1 MPQHRERSGT
11 GADAETIHIV
21 DAFNQLLSR
30 MKVLD
35 DSRQEF
41 VSNVSHELKTP
52 LTSMKVLAD
61 SLLAQPDAPAEMYR
75 EFLQDIT
82 AEIDRENQIITDL
95 LSLVKMDKKAVDL
108 NVSAVNINEL
118 TELICKRLR
127 PIARKKDVEVEL
139 TSLRPVVAEVDEV
152 KMTLIISNLVE
163 NAIKYNKEHGSVKI
177 TLDAD
182 HQVFTLEVKDTG
194 IGIPQDS
201 LDKIYERFYRVDKSH
216 SREIGGTGLGLA
228 ITKNAVLMHRG
239 SITVSYLEGGAAYFV
254 ADHVKA
260 AKKAA
265 FIHVDYEKAGY
276 TRALDKDCYLA
287 FDKIFTVSDEVR
299 EAFLKAYPEL
309 PDKTE
314 VFHNILNKE
323 EIVRRAEE
331 GEGFTDGFTG
341 MRLLSVGRLTAQ
353 KAFEVSVDA
362 MKRLKDAGKNV
373 RWYVLGEGD
382 QRKKL
387 QEQIDALGLTE
398 DFILYGTVNNPYPF
412 MKQADIYVHASR
424 FEGKSIAIQEA
435 QILGKPMV
443 VSDFSRG
450 VNI

>member
-1 MPQHRERSGT
+1 MIITVYRILFVINTLGQAG
-11 GADAETIHIV
+11 AET
-21 DAFNQLLSR
+21 A
-30 MKVLD
+30 
-35 DSRQEF
+35 
-41 VSNVSHELKTP
+41 
-52 LTSMKVLAD
+52 
-61 SLLAQPDAPAEMYR
+61 
-75 EFLQDIT
+75 
-82 AEIDRENQIITDL
+82 L
-95 LSLVKMDKKAVDL
+95 LSLLQTLAREKGEARYEISLYVLTGQGEMASRLPADVRLLNKKYREESVLTAKGRKYLKKTVLKAMFTRGTVVKLFPYLVKNTCAMLGK
-108 NVSAVNINEL
+108 
-118 TELICKRLR
+118 KRLL
-127 PIARKKDVEVEL
+127 P
-139 TSLRPVVAEVDEV
+139 
-152 KMTLIISNLVE
+152 
-163 NAIKYNKEHGSVKI
+163 
-177 TLDAD
+177 
-182 HQVFTLEVKDTG
+182 
-194 IGIPQDS
+194 
-201 LDKIYERFYRVDKSH
+201 DKLLWRVLSD
-216 SREIGGTGLGLA
+216 GGMVLPEEYDLA
-228 ITKNAVLMHRG
+228 
-239 SITVSYLEGGAAYFV
+239 VSYLEGGAAYFV

-398 DFILYGTVNNPYPF
+398 DFILYGAVNNPYPF

-443 VSDFSRG
+443 VSDCSGNREQVCHG
-450 VNI
+450 KDGLMCGLTPDSLAENIMLLLEDEALRRKLGAAAAKKNADAAEEIQKLLSMLKG

>member
-1 MPQHRERSGT
+1 MIITVYRILFVINTLGQAG
-11 GADAETIHIV
+11 AET
-21 DAFNQLLSR
+21 A
-30 MKVLD
+30 
-35 DSRQEF
+35 
-41 VSNVSHELKTP
+41 
-52 LTSMKVLAD
+52 
-61 SLLAQPDAPAEMYR
+61 
-75 EFLQDIT
+75 
-82 AEIDRENQIITDL
+82 L
-95 LSLVKMDKKAVDL
+95 LSLLQTLAREKGEARYEISLYVLTGQGEMASRLPADVRLLNKKYREESVLTAKGRKYLKKTVLKAMFTRGTVVKLFPYLVKNTCAMLGK
-108 NVSAVNINEL
+108 
-118 TELICKRLR
+118 KRLL
-127 PIARKKDVEVEL
+127 P
-139 TSLRPVVAEVDEV
+139 
-152 KMTLIISNLVE
+152 
-163 NAIKYNKEHGSVKI
+163 
-177 TLDAD
+177 
-182 HQVFTLEVKDTG
+182 
-194 IGIPQDS
+194 
-201 LDKIYERFYRVDKSH
+201 DKLLWRVLSD
-216 SREIGGTGLGLA
+216 GGMVLPEEYDLA
-228 ITKNAVLMHRG
+228 
-239 SITVSYLEGGAAYFV
+239 VSYLEGGAAYFV

-276 TRALDKDCYLA
+276 TRALDKDCYLK

-309 PDKTE
+309 PEKTE

-341 MRLLSVGRLTAQ
+341 IRLLSVGRLTAQ

-398 DFILYGTVNNPYPF
+398 DFILYGAVNNPYPF

-443 VSDFSRG
+443 VSDCSGNREQVRHGKDGLMCGLTPDSLAENITLLLEDEALRG
-450 VNI
+450 KLGAAAAKKNTDAAEEMQKLLSMLKG

>member
-1 MPQHRERSGT
+1 MIITVYRILFVINTLGQAG
-11 GADAETIHIV
+11 AET
-21 DAFNQLLSR
+21 A
-30 MKVLD
+30 
-35 DSRQEF
+35 
-41 VSNVSHELKTP
+41 
-52 LTSMKVLAD
+52 
-61 SLLAQPDAPAEMYR
+61 
-75 EFLQDIT
+75 
-82 AEIDRENQIITDL
+82 L
-95 LSLVKMDKKAVDL
+95 LSLLQTLAREKGEARYEISLYVLTGQGEMASRLPADVRLLNKKYREESVLTAKGRKYLKKTVLKAMFTRGTVVKLFPYLVKNTCAMLGK
-108 NVSAVNINEL
+108 
-118 TELICKRLR
+118 KRLL
-127 PIARKKDVEVEL
+127 P
-139 TSLRPVVAEVDEV
+139 
-152 KMTLIISNLVE
+152 
-163 NAIKYNKEHGSVKI
+163 
-177 TLDAD
+177 
-182 HQVFTLEVKDTG
+182 
-194 IGIPQDS
+194 
-201 LDKIYERFYRVDKSH
+201 DKLLWRVLSD
-216 SREIGGTGLGLA
+216 GGMVLPEEYDLA
-228 ITKNAVLMHRG
+228 
-239 SITVSYLEGGAAYFV
+239 VSYLEGGAAYFV

-382 QRKKL
+382 QRKRL

-398 DFILYGTVNNPYPF
+398 DFILHGAVNNPYPF

-443 VSDFSRG
+443 VSDCSGNREQVCHGRDGLMCGLTPESLAENIMLLLEDEALRG
-450 VNI
+450 KLGAAAAKKNADAAEEIQKLLSMLKG

>member
-1 MPQHRERSGT
+1 MIITVYRILFVINTLGQAG
-11 GADAETIHIV
+11 AET
-21 DAFNQLLSR
+21 A
-30 MKVLD
+30 
-35 DSRQEF
+35 
-41 VSNVSHELKTP
+41 
-52 LTSMKVLAD
+52 
-61 SLLAQPDAPAEMYR
+61 
-75 EFLQDIT
+75 
-82 AEIDRENQIITDL
+82 L
-95 LSLVKMDKKAVDL
+95 LSLLQTLAREKGEARYEISLYVLTGQGEMASRLPADVRLLNKKYREESVLTAKGRKYLKKTVLKAMFTRATVVKLFPYLVKNTCAMLGK
-108 NVSAVNINEL
+108 
-118 TELICKRLR
+118 KRLL
-127 PIARKKDVEVEL
+127 P
-139 TSLRPVVAEVDEV
+139 
-152 KMTLIISNLVE
+152 
-163 NAIKYNKEHGSVKI
+163 
-177 TLDAD
+177 
-182 HQVFTLEVKDTG
+182 
-194 IGIPQDS
+194 
-201 LDKIYERFYRVDKSH
+201 DKLLWCVLSD
-216 SREIGGTGLGLA
+216 GGMVLPEEYDLA
-228 ITKNAVLMHRG
+228 
-239 SITVSYLEGGAAYFV
+239 VSYLEGGAAYFV

-309 PDKTE
+309 PDKAE

-353 KAFEVSVDA
+353 KAFEVSVDS

-398 DFILYGTVNNPYPF
+398 DFILYGAVNNPYPF

-443 VSDFSRG
+443 VSDCSGNREQVCHG
-450 VNI
+450 KDGLMCGLTPDSLAENIMLLLEDEALRRKLGAAAAKKNADAAEEIQKLLSMLKG

>member
-1 MPQHRERSGT
+1 MIITVYRILFVINTLGQAG
-11 GADAETIHIV
+11 AET
-21 DAFNQLLSR
+21 A
-30 MKVLD
+30 
-35 DSRQEF
+35 
-41 VSNVSHELKTP
+41 
-52 LTSMKVLAD
+52 
-61 SLLAQPDAPAEMYR
+61 
-75 EFLQDIT
+75 
-82 AEIDRENQIITDL
+82 L
-95 LSLVKMDKKAVDL
+95 LSLLQTLAREKGEARYEISLYVLTGQGEMVSRLPADVRLLNKKYREESVLTAKGRKYLKKTVLKAMFTRATVVKLFPYLVKNTCAMLGK
-108 NVSAVNINEL
+108 
-118 TELICKRLR
+118 KRLL
-127 PIARKKDVEVEL
+127 P
-139 TSLRPVVAEVDEV
+139 
-152 KMTLIISNLVE
+152 
-163 NAIKYNKEHGSVKI
+163 
-177 TLDAD
+177 
-182 HQVFTLEVKDTG
+182 
-194 IGIPQDS
+194 
-201 LDKIYERFYRVDKSH
+201 DKLLWRVLSD
-216 SREIGGTGLGLA
+216 GGMVLPEEYDLA
-228 ITKNAVLMHRG
+228 
-239 SITVSYLEGGAAYFV
+239 VSYLEGGAAYFV

-299 EAFLKAYPEL
+299 ETFLKAYPEL

-387 QEQIDALGLTE
+387 QEQIDVLGLTE
-398 DFILYGTVNNPYPF
+398 DFILYGAVNNPYPF

-443 VSDFSRG
+443 VSDCSGNREQVCHGRDGLMCGLTPESLAENIMLLLEDEALRG
-450 VNI
+450 KLGAAAAKKNADAAEEIQKLLSMLKG

>member
-1 MPQHRERSGT
+1 MIITVYRILFVINTLGQAG
-11 GADAETIHIV
+11 AET
-21 DAFNQLLSR
+21 A
-30 MKVLD
+30 
-35 DSRQEF
+35 
-41 VSNVSHELKTP
+41 
-52 LTSMKVLAD
+52 
-61 SLLAQPDAPAEMYR
+61 
-75 EFLQDIT
+75 
-82 AEIDRENQIITDL
+82 L
-95 LSLVKMDKKAVDL
+95 LSLLQTLAREKGEALYEISLYVLTGQGEMVSRLPADVRLLNKKYREESVLTAKGRKYLKKTVLKAMFTRATVVKLFPYLVKNTCAMLGK
-108 NVSAVNINEL
+108 
-118 TELICKRLR
+118 KRLL
-127 PIARKKDVEVEL
+127 P
-139 TSLRPVVAEVDEV
+139 
-152 KMTLIISNLVE
+152 
-163 NAIKYNKEHGSVKI
+163 
-177 TLDAD
+177 
-182 HQVFTLEVKDTG
+182 
-194 IGIPQDS
+194 
-201 LDKIYERFYRVDKSH
+201 DKLLWRVLSD
-216 SREIGGTGLGLA
+216 GGMVLPEEYDLA
-228 ITKNAVLMHRG
+228 
-239 SITVSYLEGGAAYFV
+239 VSYLEGGAAYFV

-387 QEQIDALGLTE
+387 QEQIDVLGLTE
-398 DFILYGTVNNPYPF
+398 DFILYGAVNNPYPF

-443 VSDFSRG
+443 VSDCSGNREQVCHGRDGLMCGLTSDSLAENIMLLLEDEALRG
-450 VNI
+450 KLGAAAAKKNADAAEEIQKLLSMLKG

>member
-1 MPQHRERSGT
+1 MIITVYRILFVINTLGQAG
-11 GADAETIHIV
+11 AET
-21 DAFNQLLSR
+21 A
-30 MKVLD
+30 
-35 DSRQEF
+35 
-41 VSNVSHELKTP
+41 
-52 LTSMKVLAD
+52 
-61 SLLAQPDAPAEMYR
+61 
-75 EFLQDIT
+75 
-82 AEIDRENQIITDL
+82 L
-95 LSLVKMDKKAVDL
+95 LSLLQTLAREKGEARYEISLYVLTGQGEMASRLPADVRLLNKKYREESVLTAKGRKYLKKTVLKAMFTRATVVKLFPYLVKNTCAMLGK
-108 NVSAVNINEL
+108 
-118 TELICKRLR
+118 KRLL
-127 PIARKKDVEVEL
+127 P
-139 TSLRPVVAEVDEV
+139 
-152 KMTLIISNLVE
+152 
-163 NAIKYNKEHGSVKI
+163 
-177 TLDAD
+177 
-182 HQVFTLEVKDTG
+182 
-194 IGIPQDS
+194 
-201 LDKIYERFYRVDKSH
+201 DKLLWRVLSD
-216 SREIGGTGLGLA
+216 GGMVLPEEYDLA
-228 ITKNAVLMHRG
+228 
-239 SITVSYLEGGAAYFV
+239 VSYLEGGAAYFV

-398 DFILYGTVNNPYPF
+398 DFILYGAVNNPYPF

-443 VSDFSRG
+443 VSDCSGNREQVCHGRDGLMCGLTPESLAENIMLLLEDEALRG
-450 VNI
+450 KLGAAAAKKNADAAEEIQKLLSMLKG

>member
-1 MPQHRERSGT
+1 MIITVYRILFVINTLGQAG
-11 GADAETIHIV
+11 AET
-21 DAFNQLLSR
+21 A
-30 MKVLD
+30 
-35 DSRQEF
+35 
-41 VSNVSHELKTP
+41 
-52 LTSMKVLAD
+52 
-61 SLLAQPDAPAEMYR
+61 
-75 EFLQDIT
+75 
-82 AEIDRENQIITDL
+82 L
-95 LSLVKMDKKAVDL
+95 LSLLQTLAREKGEARYEISLYVLTGQGEMASRLPADVRLLNKKYREESVLTAKGRKYLKKTVLKAMFTRGTVVKLFPYLVKNTCAMLGK
-108 NVSAVNINEL
+108 
-118 TELICKRLR
+118 KRLL
-127 PIARKKDVEVEL
+127 P
-139 TSLRPVVAEVDEV
+139 
-152 KMTLIISNLVE
+152 
-163 NAIKYNKEHGSVKI
+163 
-177 TLDAD
+177 
-182 HQVFTLEVKDTG
+182 
-194 IGIPQDS
+194 
-201 LDKIYERFYRVDKSH
+201 DKLLWRVLSD
-216 SREIGGTGLGLA
+216 GGMVLPEEYDLA
-228 ITKNAVLMHRG
+228 
-239 SITVSYLEGGAAYFV
+239 VSYLEGGAAYFV

-309 PDKTE
+309 PEKTE

-341 MRLLSVGRLTAQ
+341 IRLLSVGRLTAQ

-387 QEQIDALGLTE
+387 QEQIDTLGLTE
-398 DFILYGTVNNPYPF
+398 DFILYGVVNNPYPF

-443 VSDFSRG
+443 VSDCSGNREQVCHGKDGLMCGLTPESLAENIMLLWEDEALRG
-450 VNI
+450 KLGAAAAKKNADAAEEIQKLLSMLKG

>member
-1 MPQHRERSGT
+1 MIITVYRILFVINTLGQAG
-11 GADAETIHIV
+11 AET
-21 DAFNQLLSR
+21 A
-30 MKVLD
+30 
-35 DSRQEF
+35 
-41 VSNVSHELKTP
+41 
-52 LTSMKVLAD
+52 
-61 SLLAQPDAPAEMYR
+61 
-75 EFLQDIT
+75 
-82 AEIDRENQIITDL
+82 L
-95 LSLVKMDKKAVDL
+95 LSLLQTLAREKGEARYEISLYVLTGQGEMASRLPADVRLLNKKYREESVLTAKGRKYLKKTVLKAMFTRGTVVKLFPYLVKNTCAMLGK
-108 NVSAVNINEL
+108 
-118 TELICKRLR
+118 KRLL
-127 PIARKKDVEVEL
+127 P
-139 TSLRPVVAEVDEV
+139 
-152 KMTLIISNLVE
+152 
-163 NAIKYNKEHGSVKI
+163 
-177 TLDAD
+177 
-182 HQVFTLEVKDTG
+182 
-194 IGIPQDS
+194 
-201 LDKIYERFYRVDKSH
+201 DKLLWRVLSD
-216 SREIGGTGLGLA
+216 GGMVLPEEYDLA
-228 ITKNAVLMHRG
+228 L
-239 SITVSYLEGGAAYFV
+239 SYLEGGAAYFV

-387 QEQIDALGLTE
+387 QEQIDVLGLTE
-398 DFILYGTVNNPYPF
+398 DFILYGAVNNPYPF

-443 VSDFSRG
+443 VSDCSGNREQVCHGRDGLMCGLTPESLAENIMLLLEDEALRG
-450 VNI
+450 KLGAAAAKKNADAAEEIQKLLSMLKG

>member
-1 MPQHRERSGT
+1 MIITVYRILFVINTLGQAG
-11 GADAETIHIV
+11 AET
-21 DAFNQLLSR
+21 A
-30 MKVLD
+30 
-35 DSRQEF
+35 
-41 VSNVSHELKTP
+41 
-52 LTSMKVLAD
+52 
-61 SLLAQPDAPAEMYR
+61 
-75 EFLQDIT
+75 
-82 AEIDRENQIITDL
+82 L
-95 LSLVKMDKKAVDL
+95 LSLLQTLAREKGEARYEISLYVLTGQGEMASRLPADVRLLNKKYREESVLTAKGRKYLKKTVLKAMFTRATVVKLFPYLVKNTCAMLGK
-108 NVSAVNINEL
+108 
-118 TELICKRLR
+118 KRLL
-127 PIARKKDVEVEL
+127 P
-139 TSLRPVVAEVDEV
+139 
-152 KMTLIISNLVE
+152 
-163 NAIKYNKEHGSVKI
+163 
-177 TLDAD
+177 
-182 HQVFTLEVKDTG
+182 
-194 IGIPQDS
+194 
-201 LDKIYERFYRVDKSH
+201 DKLLWRVLSD
-216 SREIGGTGLGLA
+216 GGMVLPEEYDLA
-228 ITKNAVLMHRG
+228 
-239 SITVSYLEGGAAYFV
+239 VSYLEGGAAYFV

-398 DFILYGTVNNPYPF
+398 DFILYGAVNNPYPF

-443 VSDFSRG
+443 VSDCSGNREQVCHGKDGLMCGLTPESLAENIMLLLEDEALRG
-450 VNI
+450 KLGAAAAKKNADAAEEIQKLLSMLKG

>member
-1 MPQHRERSGT
+1 MIITVYRILFVINTLGQAG
-11 GADAETIHIV
+11 AET
-21 DAFNQLLSR
+21 A
-30 MKVLD
+30 
-35 DSRQEF
+35 
-41 VSNVSHELKTP
+41 
-52 LTSMKVLAD
+52 
-61 SLLAQPDAPAEMYR
+61 
-75 EFLQDIT
+75 
-82 AEIDRENQIITDL
+82 L
-95 LSLVKMDKKAVDL
+95 LSLLQTLAREKGEARYEISLYVLTGQGEMASRLPADVRLLNKKYREESVLTAKGRKYLKKTVLKAMFTRATVVKLFPYLVKNTCAMLGK
-108 NVSAVNINEL
+108 
-118 TELICKRLR
+118 KRLL
-127 PIARKKDVEVEL
+127 P
-139 TSLRPVVAEVDEV
+139 
-152 KMTLIISNLVE
+152 
-163 NAIKYNKEHGSVKI
+163 
-177 TLDAD
+177 
-182 HQVFTLEVKDTG
+182 
-194 IGIPQDS
+194 
-201 LDKIYERFYRVDKSH
+201 DKLLWRVLSD
-216 SREIGGTGLGLA
+216 GGMVLPEEYDLA
-228 ITKNAVLMHRG
+228 
-239 SITVSYLEGGAAYFV
+239 VSYLEGGAAYFV

-362 MKRLKDAGKNV
+362 MKRLKNAGKNV

-398 DFILYGTVNNPYPF
+398 DFILYGAVNNPYPF

-443 VSDFSRG
+443 VSDCSGNREQVCHGRDGLMCGLTPESLAENIMLLLEDEALRG
-450 VNI
+450 KLGAAAAKKNADAAEEIQKLLSMLKG

>member
-1 MPQHRERSGT
+1 MIITVYRILFVINTLGQAG
-11 GADAETIHIV
+11 AET
-21 DAFNQLLSR
+21 A
-30 MKVLD
+30 
-35 DSRQEF
+35 
-41 VSNVSHELKTP
+41 
-52 LTSMKVLAD
+52 
-61 SLLAQPDAPAEMYR
+61 
-75 EFLQDIT
+75 
-82 AEIDRENQIITDL
+82 L
-95 LSLVKMDKKAVDL
+95 LSLLQTLAREKGEARYEISLYVLTGQGEMASRLPADVRLLNKKYREESVLTAKGRKYLKKTVLKAMFTRGTVVKLFPYLVKNTCAMLGK
-108 NVSAVNINEL
+108 
-118 TELICKRLR
+118 KRLL
-127 PIARKKDVEVEL
+127 P
-139 TSLRPVVAEVDEV
+139 
-152 KMTLIISNLVE
+152 
-163 NAIKYNKEHGSVKI
+163 
-177 TLDAD
+177 
-182 HQVFTLEVKDTG
+182 
-194 IGIPQDS
+194 
-201 LDKIYERFYRVDKSH
+201 DKLLWRVLS
-216 SREIGGTGLGLA
+216 SGGMVLPEEYDLA
-228 ITKNAVLMHRG
+228 
-239 SITVSYLEGGAAYFV
+239 VSYLEGGAAYFV

-387 QEQIDALGLTE
+387 QEQIDVLGLTE
-398 DFILYGTVNNPYPF
+398 DFILYGAVNNPYPF

-443 VSDFSRG
+443 VSDCSGNREQVCHGKDGLMCGLTPDSLAENIMLLLEDEALRG
-450 VNI
+450 KLGAAAAKKNADAAEEIQKLLSMLKG

>member
-1 MPQHRERSGT
+1 MIITVYRILFVINTLGQAG
-11 GADAETIHIV
+11 AET
-21 DAFNQLLSR
+21 A
-30 MKVLD
+30 
-35 DSRQEF
+35 
-41 VSNVSHELKTP
+41 
-52 LTSMKVLAD
+52 
-61 SLLAQPDAPAEMYR
+61 
-75 EFLQDIT
+75 
-82 AEIDRENQIITDL
+82 L
-95 LSLVKMDKKAVDL
+95 LSLLQTLAREKGEARYEISLYVLTGQGEMVSRLPADVRLLNKKYREESVLTAKGRKYLKKTVLKAMFTRATVVKLFPYLVKNTCAMLGK
-108 NVSAVNINEL
+108 
-118 TELICKRLR
+118 KRLL
-127 PIARKKDVEVEL
+127 P
-139 TSLRPVVAEVDEV
+139 
-152 KMTLIISNLVE
+152 
-163 NAIKYNKEHGSVKI
+163 
-177 TLDAD
+177 
-182 HQVFTLEVKDTG
+182 
-194 IGIPQDS
+194 
-201 LDKIYERFYRVDKSH
+201 DKLLWRVLSD
-216 SREIGGTGLGLA
+216 GGMVLPEEYDLA
-228 ITKNAVLMHRG
+228 
-239 SITVSYLEGGAAYFV
+239 VSYLEGGAAYFV

-314 VFHNILNKE
+314 VFHNILNKG

-398 DFILYGTVNNPYPF
+398 DFILYGAVNNPYPF

-443 VSDFSRG
+443 VSDCSGNREQVCHGKDGLMCGLTPDSLAENIMLLLEDEALRG
-450 VNI
+450 KLGAAAAKKNADAAEEIQKLLSMLKG

>member
-1 MPQHRERSGT
+1 MIITVYRILFVINTLGQAG
-11 GADAETIHIV
+11 AET
-21 DAFNQLLSR
+21 A
-30 MKVLD
+30 
-35 DSRQEF
+35 
-41 VSNVSHELKTP
+41 
-52 LTSMKVLAD
+52 
-61 SLLAQPDAPAEMYR
+61 
-75 EFLQDIT
+75 
-82 AEIDRENQIITDL
+82 L
-95 LSLVKMDKKAVDL
+95 LSLLQTLAREKGEARYEISLYVLTGQGEMASRLPADVRLLNKKYREESVLTAKGRKYLKKTVLKAMFTRATVVKLFPYLVKNTCAMLGK
-108 NVSAVNINEL
+108 
-118 TELICKRLR
+118 KRLL
-127 PIARKKDVEVEL
+127 P
-139 TSLRPVVAEVDEV
+139 
-152 KMTLIISNLVE
+152 
-163 NAIKYNKEHGSVKI
+163 
-177 TLDAD
+177 
-182 HQVFTLEVKDTG
+182 
-194 IGIPQDS
+194 
-201 LDKIYERFYRVDKSH
+201 DKLLWRVLSD
-216 SREIGGTGLGLA
+216 GGMVLPEEYDLA
-228 ITKNAVLMHRG
+228 
-239 SITVSYLEGGAAYFV
+239 VSYLEGGAAYFV

-387 QEQIDALGLTE
+387 QEQIDVLGLME
-398 DFILYGTVNNPYPF
+398 DFILYGAVNNPYPF

-443 VSDFSRG
+443 VSDCSGNREQVCHG
-450 VNI
+450 KDGLMCGLTPESLAENIMLLLEDEALRRKLGAAAAKKNADAAEEIQKLLSMLKG

>member
-1 MPQHRERSGT
+1 MIITVYRILFVINTLGQAG
-11 GADAETIHIV
+11 AET
-21 DAFNQLLSR
+21 A
-30 MKVLD
+30 
-35 DSRQEF
+35 
-41 VSNVSHELKTP
+41 
-52 LTSMKVLAD
+52 
-61 SLLAQPDAPAEMYR
+61 
-75 EFLQDIT
+75 
-82 AEIDRENQIITDL
+82 L
-95 LSLVKMDKKAVDL
+95 LSLLQTLAREKGEARYEISLYVLTGQGEMVSRLPADVRLLNKKYREESVLTAKGRKYLKKTVLKAMFTRATVVKLFPYLVKNTCAMLGK
-108 NVSAVNINEL
+108 
-118 TELICKRLR
+118 KRLLPDKLLWR
-127 PIARKKDVEVEL
+127 VLSDGGMVL
-139 TSLRPVVAEVDEV
+139 
-152 KMTLIISNLVE
+152 
-163 NAIKYNKEHGSVKI
+163 
-177 TLDAD
+177 
-182 HQVFTLEVKDTG
+182 LEEYD
-194 IGIPQDS
+194 
-201 LDKIYERFYRVDKSH
+201 
-216 SREIGGTGLGLA
+216 LA
-228 ITKNAVLMHRG
+228 
-239 SITVSYLEGGAAYFV
+239 VSYLEGGAAYFV

-387 QEQIDALGLTE
+387 QEQVDALGLTE
-398 DFILYGTVNNPYPF
+398 DFILYGAVNNPYPF

-443 VSDFSRG
+443 VSDCSGNREQVCHGKDGLMCGLTPDSLAENIMLLLEDEALRG
-450 VNI
+450 KLGAAAAKKNADAAEEIQKLLSMLKG

>member
-1 MPQHRERSGT
+1 MIITVYRILFVINTLGQAG
-11 GADAETIHIV
+11 AET
-21 DAFNQLLSR
+21 A
-30 MKVLD
+30 
-35 DSRQEF
+35 
-41 VSNVSHELKTP
+41 
-52 LTSMKVLAD
+52 
-61 SLLAQPDAPAEMYR
+61 
-75 EFLQDIT
+75 
-82 AEIDRENQIITDL
+82 L
-95 LSLVKMDKKAVDL
+95 LSLLQTLAREKGEARYEISLYVLTGQGEMASRLPADVRLLNKKYREESVLTAKGRKYLKKTVLKTMFTRATVVKLFPYLAKNTCAMLGK
-108 NVSAVNINEL
+108 
-118 TELICKRLR
+118 KRLL
-127 PIARKKDVEVEL
+127 P
-139 TSLRPVVAEVDEV
+139 
-152 KMTLIISNLVE
+152 
-163 NAIKYNKEHGSVKI
+163 
-177 TLDAD
+177 
-182 HQVFTLEVKDTG
+182 
-194 IGIPQDS
+194 
-201 LDKIYERFYRVDKSH
+201 DKLLWRVLSD
-216 SREIGGTGLGLA
+216 GGMVLPEEYDLA
-228 ITKNAVLMHRG
+228 
-239 SITVSYLEGGAAYFV
+239 VSYLEGGAAYFV

-398 DFILYGTVNNPYPF
+398 DFILYGAVNNPYPF

-443 VSDFSRG
+443 VSDCSGNREQVCHG
-450 VNI
+450 KDGLMCGLTPDSLAENIMLLLEDEALRRKLGAAAAKKNADAAEEIQKLLSMLKG

>member
-1 MPQHRERSGT
+1 MIITVYRILFVINTLGQAG
-11 GADAETIHIV
+11 AET
-21 DAFNQLLSR
+21 A
-30 MKVLD
+30 
-35 DSRQEF
+35 
-41 VSNVSHELKTP
+41 
-52 LTSMKVLAD
+52 
-61 SLLAQPDAPAEMYR
+61 
-75 EFLQDIT
+75 
-82 AEIDRENQIITDL
+82 L
-95 LSLVKMDKKAVDL
+95 LSLLQTLAKEKVEVRYEISLYVLTGQGEMASRLPADVRLLNKEYREESVLTAKGRKYLKKTVLKAMFTRGTVVKLLPYLVKNTCTMLGK
-108 NVSAVNINEL
+108 
-118 TELICKRLR
+118 KRLL
-127 PIARKKDVEVEL
+127 P
-139 TSLRPVVAEVDEV
+139 
-152 KMTLIISNLVE
+152 
-163 NAIKYNKEHGSVKI
+163 
-177 TLDAD
+177 
-182 HQVFTLEVKDTG
+182 
-194 IGIPQDS
+194 
-201 LDKIYERFYRVDKSH
+201 DKLLWRVLSD
-216 SREIGGTGLGLA
+216 GGMVLPEEYDLA
-228 ITKNAVLMHRG
+228 
-239 SITVSYLEGGAAYFV
+239 VSYLEGGAAYFV

-309 PDKTE
+309 PEKTE

-341 MRLLSVGRLTAQ
+341 TRLLSVGRLTAQ

-387 QEQIDALGLTE
+387 QEQIDALRLTE
-398 DFILYGTVNNPYPF
+398 DFILYGAVNNPYPF

-443 VSDFSRG
+443 VSDCSGNREQVCHGKDGLMCGLTPESLAENIMLLLEDEALRG
-450 VNI
+450 KLGAAAAKKNADAAEEIQKLLSMLKG

>member
-1 MPQHRERSGT
+1 MIITVYRILFVINTLGQAG
-11 GADAETIHIV
+11 AET
-21 DAFNQLLSR
+21 A
-30 MKVLD
+30 
-35 DSRQEF
+35 
-41 VSNVSHELKTP
+41 
-52 LTSMKVLAD
+52 
-61 SLLAQPDAPAEMYR
+61 
-75 EFLQDIT
+75 
-82 AEIDRENQIITDL
+82 L
-95 LSLVKMDKKAVDL
+95 LSLLQTLAREKGEARYEISLYVLTGQGEMASRLPADVRLLNKKYREESVLTAKGRKYLKKTVLKAMFTRGTVVKLFPYLVKNTCAMLGK
-108 NVSAVNINEL
+108 
-118 TELICKRLR
+118 KRLL
-127 PIARKKDVEVEL
+127 P
-139 TSLRPVVAEVDEV
+139 
-152 KMTLIISNLVE
+152 
-163 NAIKYNKEHGSVKI
+163 
-177 TLDAD
+177 
-182 HQVFTLEVKDTG
+182 
-194 IGIPQDS
+194 
-201 LDKIYERFYRVDKSH
+201 DKLLWRVLSD
-216 SREIGGTGLGLA
+216 GGMVLPEEYDLA
-228 ITKNAVLMHRG
+228 
-239 SITVSYLEGGAAYFV
+239 VSYLEGGAAYFV

-387 QEQIDALGLTE
+387 QEQIDVLGLTE
-398 DFILYGTVNNPYPF
+398 DFILYGAVNNPYPF

-443 VSDFSRG
+443 VSDCSGNREQVCHG
-450 VNI
+450 KDGLMCGLTPDSLAENIMLLLEDEALREKLGAAAAKKMRTSQRRYKNYFPC

>member
-1 MPQHRERSGT
+1 MIITVYRILFVINTLGQAG
-11 GADAETIHIV
+11 AET
-21 DAFNQLLSR
+21 A
-30 MKVLD
+30 
-35 DSRQEF
+35 
-41 VSNVSHELKTP
+41 
-52 LTSMKVLAD
+52 
-61 SLLAQPDAPAEMYR
+61 
-75 EFLQDIT
+75 
-82 AEIDRENQIITDL
+82 L
-95 LSLVKMDKKAVDL
+95 LSLLQTLAREKGEARYEISLYVLTGQGEMVSRLPADVRLLNKKYREESVLTAKGRKYLKKTVLRAMFTRATVVKLFPYLVKNTCAMLGK
-108 NVSAVNINEL
+108 
-118 TELICKRLR
+118 KRLL
-127 PIARKKDVEVEL
+127 P
-139 TSLRPVVAEVDEV
+139 
-152 KMTLIISNLVE
+152 
-163 NAIKYNKEHGSVKI
+163 
-177 TLDAD
+177 
-182 HQVFTLEVKDTG
+182 
-194 IGIPQDS
+194 
-201 LDKIYERFYRVDKSH
+201 DKLLWRVLSD
-216 SREIGGTGLGLA
+216 GGMVLPEEYDLA
-228 ITKNAVLMHRG
+228 
-239 SITVSYLEGGAAYFV
+239 VSYLEGGAAYFV

-398 DFILYGTVNNPYPF
+398 DFILYGAVNNPYPF

-443 VSDFSRG
+443 VSDCSGNREQVCHGKDGLMCGLTPDSLAENIMLLLEDETLRG
-450 VNI
+450 KLGAAAAKKNADAAEEIQKLLSMLKG

>member
-1 MPQHRERSGT
+1 MIITVYRILFVINTLGQAG
-11 GADAETIHIV
+11 AET
-21 DAFNQLLSR
+21 A
-30 MKVLD
+30 
-35 DSRQEF
+35 
-41 VSNVSHELKTP
+41 
-52 LTSMKVLAD
+52 
-61 SLLAQPDAPAEMYR
+61 
-75 EFLQDIT
+75 
-82 AEIDRENQIITDL
+82 L
-95 LSLVKMDKKAVDL
+95 LSLLQTLAREKGEARYEISLYVLTGQGEMASRLPADVRLLNKKYREESVLTAKGRKYLKKTVLKAMFTRATVVKL
-108 NVSAVNINEL
+108 FPYLVNNTCAML
-118 TELICKRLR
+118 GKKRLL
-127 PIARKKDVEVEL
+127 P
-139 TSLRPVVAEVDEV
+139 
-152 KMTLIISNLVE
+152 
-163 NAIKYNKEHGSVKI
+163 
-177 TLDAD
+177 
-182 HQVFTLEVKDTG
+182 
-194 IGIPQDS
+194 
-201 LDKIYERFYRVDKSH
+201 DKLLWRVLSD
-216 SREIGGTGLGLA
+216 GGMVLPEEYDLA
-228 ITKNAVLMHRG
+228 
-239 SITVSYLEGGAAYFV
+239 VSYLEGGAAYFV

-398 DFILYGTVNNPYPF
+398 DFILYGAVNNPYPF

-443 VSDFSRG
+443 VSDCSGNREQVCHGRDGLMCGLTPDSLAENIMLLLEDEALRG
-450 VNI
+450 KLGAAAAKKNADAAEEIQKLLSMLKG

>member
-1 MPQHRERSGT
+1 MQRKQNRMVAKHMTAKVYKILFVINTLGQA
-11 GADAETIHIV
+11 GAET
-21 DAFNQLLSR
+21 A
-30 MKVLD
+30 
-35 DSRQEF
+35 
-41 VSNVSHELKTP
+41 
-52 LTSMKVLAD
+52 
-61 SLLAQPDAPAEMYR
+61 
-75 EFLQDIT
+75 
-82 AEIDRENQIITDL
+82 L
-95 LSLVKMDKKAVDL
+95 LSLLQTLAREKGEARYEIFLYVLTGQGEMASRLPENVRLLNKGYREESVLTAKGRKYLKKTVLKAMFTRGTIVKLFPYLVKNTCAMLGK
-108 NVSAVNINEL
+108 
-118 TELICKRLR
+118 KRLL
-127 PIARKKDVEVEL
+127 P
-139 TSLRPVVAEVDEV
+139 
-152 KMTLIISNLVE
+152 
-163 NAIKYNKEHGSVKI
+163 
-177 TLDAD
+177 
-182 HQVFTLEVKDTG
+182 
-194 IGIPQDS
+194 
-201 LDKIYERFYRVDKSH
+201 DKLLWRVLSD
-216 SREIGGTGLGLA
+216 GGMVLPEEYDLA
-228 ITKNAVLMHRG
+228 
-239 SITVSYLEGGAAYFV
+239 VSYLEGGAAYFM

-323 EIVRRAEE
+323 EMVRRAGE
-331 GEGFTDGFTG
+331 GGGFTDGFTG
-341 MRLLSVGRLTAQ
+341 IRLLSVGRLTAQ

-387 QEQIDALGLTE
+387 QEQIDAMGLTE
-398 DFILYGTVNNPYPF
+398 DFILYGAVNNPYPF

-443 VSDFSRG
+443 VSDCSGNREQVCRG
-450 VNI
+450 EDGLMCDLTPESLAENITLLLDDEALRRKLGAAAAEKNADAAEEIQKLLSMLKG

>member
-1 MPQHRERSGT
+1 MIITVYRILFVINTLGQAG
-11 GADAETIHIV
+11 AET
-21 DAFNQLLSR
+21 A
-30 MKVLD
+30 
-35 DSRQEF
+35 
-41 VSNVSHELKTP
+41 
-52 LTSMKVLAD
+52 
-61 SLLAQPDAPAEMYR
+61 
-75 EFLQDIT
+75 
-82 AEIDRENQIITDL
+82 L
-95 LSLVKMDKKAVDL
+95 LSLLQTLAREKGETRYEISLYVLTGQGEMASRLPADVRLLNKKYREESVLTAKGRKYLKKTVLKAMFTRGTVVKLFPYLVKNTCAMLGK
-108 NVSAVNINEL
+108 
-118 TELICKRLR
+118 KRLL
-127 PIARKKDVEVEL
+127 P
-139 TSLRPVVAEVDEV
+139 
-152 KMTLIISNLVE
+152 
-163 NAIKYNKEHGSVKI
+163 
-177 TLDAD
+177 
-182 HQVFTLEVKDTG
+182 
-194 IGIPQDS
+194 
-201 LDKIYERFYRVDKSH
+201 DKLLWRVLSD
-216 SREIGGTGLGLA
+216 GGMVLPEEYDLA
-228 ITKNAVLMHRG
+228 
-239 SITVSYLEGGAAYFV
+239 VSYLEGGAAYFV

-331 GEGFTDGFTG
+331 GEGFTDDFHGI
-341 MRLLSVGRLTAQ
+341 RLLSVGRLTAQ

-398 DFILYGTVNNPYPF
+398 DFILYGAVNNPYPF

-443 VSDFSRG
+443 VSDSSGNREQVCHG
-450 VNI
+450 KDGLMCGLTPESLAENIMLLLEDEALRRKLGAAAAKKNADAAEEIQKLLSMLKG

>member
-1 MPQHRERSGT
+1 MIITVYRILFVINTLGQAG
-11 GADAETIHIV
+11 AET
-21 DAFNQLLSR
+21 A
-30 MKVLD
+30 
-35 DSRQEF
+35 
-41 VSNVSHELKTP
+41 
-52 LTSMKVLAD
+52 
-61 SLLAQPDAPAEMYR
+61 
-75 EFLQDIT
+75 
-82 AEIDRENQIITDL
+82 L
-95 LSLVKMDKKAVDL
+95 LSLLQTLAREKGEARYEISLYVLTGQGEMVSRLPADVRLLNKKYREESVLTAKGRKYLKKTVLKAMFTRATVVKLFPYLVKNTCAMLGK
-108 NVSAVNINEL
+108 
-118 TELICKRLR
+118 KRLL
-127 PIARKKDVEVEL
+127 P
-139 TSLRPVVAEVDEV
+139 
-152 KMTLIISNLVE
+152 
-163 NAIKYNKEHGSVKI
+163 
-177 TLDAD
+177 
-182 HQVFTLEVKDTG
+182 
-194 IGIPQDS
+194 
-201 LDKIYERFYRVDKSH
+201 DKLLWRVLSD
-216 SREIGGTGLGLA
+216 GGMVLPEEYDLA
-228 ITKNAVLMHRG
+228 
-239 SITVSYLEGGAAYFV
+239 VSYLEGGAAYFV

-398 DFILYGTVNNPYPF
+398 DFILYGAVNNPYPF

-443 VSDFSRG
+443 VSDCSGNREQVCHGKDGLMCGLTPDSLAENIMLLLEDETLRG
-450 VNI
+450 KLGAAAAKKNANAAEEIQKLLSMLKG

>member
-1 MPQHRERSGT
+1 MIITVYRILFVINTLGQAG
-11 GADAETIHIV
+11 AET
-21 DAFNQLLSR
+21 A
-30 MKVLD
+30 
-35 DSRQEF
+35 
-41 VSNVSHELKTP
+41 
-52 LTSMKVLAD
+52 
-61 SLLAQPDAPAEMYR
+61 
-75 EFLQDIT
+75 
-82 AEIDRENQIITDL
+82 L
-95 LSLVKMDKKAVDL
+95 LSLLQTLAREKGEARYEISLYVLTGQGEMVSRLPADVRLLNKKYREESVLTAKGRKYLKKTVLKAMFTRATVVKLFPYLVKNTCAMLGK
-108 NVSAVNINEL
+108 
-118 TELICKRLR
+118 KRLL
-127 PIARKKDVEVEL
+127 P
-139 TSLRPVVAEVDEV
+139 
-152 KMTLIISNLVE
+152 
-163 NAIKYNKEHGSVKI
+163 
-177 TLDAD
+177 
-182 HQVFTLEVKDTG
+182 
-194 IGIPQDS
+194 
-201 LDKIYERFYRVDKSH
+201 DKLLWRVLSD
-216 SREIGGTGLGLA
+216 GGMVLPEEYDLA
-228 ITKNAVLMHRG
+228 
-239 SITVSYLEGGAAYFV
+239 VSYLEGGAAYFV

-387 QEQIDALGLTE
+387 QEQVDALGLTE
-398 DFILYGTVNNPYPF
+398 DFILYGAVNNPYPF

-443 VSDFSRG
+443 VSDCSGNREQVCHGRDGLMCGLTPDSLAENIMLLLEDEALRG
-450 VNI
+450 KLGAAAAKKNADAAEEIQKLLSMLKG

>member
-1 MPQHRERSGT
+1 MIITVYRILFVINTLGQAG
-11 GADAETIHIV
+11 AET
-21 DAFNQLLSR
+21 A
-30 MKVLD
+30 
-35 DSRQEF
+35 
-41 VSNVSHELKTP
+41 
-52 LTSMKVLAD
+52 
-61 SLLAQPDAPAEMYR
+61 
-75 EFLQDIT
+75 
-82 AEIDRENQIITDL
+82 L
-95 LSLVKMDKKAVDL
+95 LSLLQTLAREKGEARYEISLYVLTGQGEMASRLPADVRLLNKKYREESVLTAKGRKYLKKTVLKAMFTRGTVVKLFPYLVKNTCAMLGK
-108 NVSAVNINEL
+108 
-118 TELICKRLR
+118 KRLL
-127 PIARKKDVEVEL
+127 P
-139 TSLRPVVAEVDEV
+139 
-152 KMTLIISNLVE
+152 
-163 NAIKYNKEHGSVKI
+163 
-177 TLDAD
+177 
-182 HQVFTLEVKDTG
+182 
-194 IGIPQDS
+194 
-201 LDKIYERFYRVDKSH
+201 DKLLWRVLSD
-216 SREIGGTGLGLA
+216 GGMVLPEEYDLA
-228 ITKNAVLMHRG
+228 
-239 SITVSYLEGGAAYFV
+239 VSYLEGGAAYFV

-398 DFILYGTVNNPYPF
+398 DFILYGAVNNPYPF

-443 VSDFSRG
+443 VSDCSGNREQVCHGKDGLMCGLTPDSLAENIMLLLEDEALRG
-450 VNI
+450 KLGAVAAKKNADAAEEIQKLLSMLKG

>member
-1 MPQHRERSGT
+1 MIITVYRILFVINTLGQAG
-11 GADAETIHIV
+11 AET
-21 DAFNQLLSR
+21 A
-30 MKVLD
+30 
-35 DSRQEF
+35 
-41 VSNVSHELKTP
+41 
-52 LTSMKVLAD
+52 
-61 SLLAQPDAPAEMYR
+61 
-75 EFLQDIT
+75 
-82 AEIDRENQIITDL
+82 L
-95 LSLVKMDKKAVDL
+95 LSLLQTLAREKGEARYEISLYVLTGQGEMASRLPADVRLLNKKYREESVLTAKGRKYLKKTVLKAMFTRGTVVKLFPYLVKNTCAMLGK
-108 NVSAVNINEL
+108 
-118 TELICKRLR
+118 KRLL
-127 PIARKKDVEVEL
+127 P
-139 TSLRPVVAEVDEV
+139 
-152 KMTLIISNLVE
+152 
-163 NAIKYNKEHGSVKI
+163 
-177 TLDAD
+177 
-182 HQVFTLEVKDTG
+182 
-194 IGIPQDS
+194 
-201 LDKIYERFYRVDKSH
+201 DKLLWRVLSD
-216 SREIGGTGLGLA
+216 GGMVLPEEYDLA
-228 ITKNAVLMHRG
+228 
-239 SITVSYLEGGAAYFV
+239 VSYLEGGAAYFV

-309 PDKTE
+309 PEKTE

-341 MRLLSVGRLTAQ
+341 IRLLSVGRLTAQ

-387 QEQIDALGLTE
+387 QEQIDTLGLTE
-398 DFILYGTVNNPYPF
+398 DFILYGAVNNPYPF

-443 VSDFSRG
+443 VSDCSGNREQVCHGTDGLMCGLTPESLAENIMLLLEDEALRG
-450 VNI
+450 KLGAAAAKKNADAAEEIQKLLSMLKG

>member
-1 MPQHRERSGT
+1 MIITVYRILFVINTLGQAG
-11 GADAETIHIV
+11 AET
-21 DAFNQLLSR
+21 A
-30 MKVLD
+30 
-35 DSRQEF
+35 
-41 VSNVSHELKTP
+41 
-52 LTSMKVLAD
+52 
-61 SLLAQPDAPAEMYR
+61 
-75 EFLQDIT
+75 
-82 AEIDRENQIITDL
+82 L
-95 LSLVKMDKKAVDL
+95 LSLLQTLAREKGEARYEISLYVLTGQGEMVSRLPADVRLLNKKYREESVLTAKGRKYLKKTVLKAMFTRATVVKLFPYLVKNTCAMLGK
-108 NVSAVNINEL
+108 
-118 TELICKRLR
+118 KRLL
-127 PIARKKDVEVEL
+127 P
-139 TSLRPVVAEVDEV
+139 
-152 KMTLIISNLVE
+152 
-163 NAIKYNKEHGSVKI
+163 
-177 TLDAD
+177 
-182 HQVFTLEVKDTG
+182 
-194 IGIPQDS
+194 
-201 LDKIYERFYRVDKSH
+201 DKLLWRVLSD
-216 SREIGGTGLGLA
+216 GGMVLPEEYDLA
-228 ITKNAVLMHRG
+228 
-239 SITVSYLEGGAAYFV
+239 VSYLEGGAAYFV

-299 EAFLKAYPEL
+299 ETFLKAYPEL

-398 DFILYGTVNNPYPF
+398 DFILYGAVNNPYPF

-443 VSDFSRG
+443 VSDCSGNREQVCHGKDGLMCGLTPDSLAENIMLLLEDEALRG
-450 VNI
+450 KLGAAAAKKNADAAEEIQKLLSMLKG

>member
-1 MPQHRERSGT
+1 MIITVYRILFVINTLGQAG
-11 GADAETIHIV
+11 AET
-21 DAFNQLLSR
+21 A
-30 MKVLD
+30 
-35 DSRQEF
+35 
-41 VSNVSHELKTP
+41 
-52 LTSMKVLAD
+52 
-61 SLLAQPDAPAEMYR
+61 
-75 EFLQDIT
+75 
-82 AEIDRENQIITDL
+82 L
-95 LSLVKMDKKAVDL
+95 LSLLQTLAREKGEARYEISLYVLTGQGEMASRLPADVRLLNKKYREESVLTAKGRKYLKKTVLKAMFTRGTVVKLFPYLVKNTCTMLGK
-108 NVSAVNINEL
+108 
-118 TELICKRLR
+118 KRLLPDKLLWR
-127 PIARKKDVEVEL
+127 VLSDGGMVLPEEYD
-139 TSLRPVVAEVDEV
+139 
-152 KMTLIISNLVE
+152 LV
-163 NAIKYNKEHGSVKI
+163 
-177 TLDAD
+177 
-182 HQVFTLEVKDTG
+182 
-194 IGIPQDS
+194 
-201 LDKIYERFYRVDKSH
+201 
-216 SREIGGTGLGLA
+216 
-228 ITKNAVLMHRG
+228 
-239 SITVSYLEGGAAYFV
+239 VSYLEGGAAYFV

-387 QEQIDALGLTE
+387 QEQIDVLGLTE
-398 DFILYGTVNNPYPF
+398 DFILYGAVNNPYPF

-443 VSDFSRG
+443 VSDCSGNREQVCHGKDGLMCGLTPDSLAENIMLLLEDEALRG
-450 VNI
+450 KLGAAAAKKNADAAEEIQKLLSMLKG

>member
-1 MPQHRERSGT
+1 MIITVYRILFVINTLGQAG
-11 GADAETIHIV
+11 AET
-21 DAFNQLLSR
+21 A
-30 MKVLD
+30 
-35 DSRQEF
+35 
-41 VSNVSHELKTP
+41 
-52 LTSMKVLAD
+52 
-61 SLLAQPDAPAEMYR
+61 
-75 EFLQDIT
+75 
-82 AEIDRENQIITDL
+82 L
-95 LSLVKMDKKAVDL
+95 LSLLQTLAREKGEARYEISLYVLTGQGEMVSRLPADVRLLNKKYREESVLTAKGRKYLKKTVLKAMFTRATVVKLFPYLVKNTCAMLGK
-108 NVSAVNINEL
+108 
-118 TELICKRLR
+118 KRLL
-127 PIARKKDVEVEL
+127 P
-139 TSLRPVVAEVDEV
+139 
-152 KMTLIISNLVE
+152 
-163 NAIKYNKEHGSVKI
+163 
-177 TLDAD
+177 
-182 HQVFTLEVKDTG
+182 
-194 IGIPQDS
+194 
-201 LDKIYERFYRVDKSH
+201 DKLLWRVLSD
-216 SREIGGTGLGLA
+216 GGMVLPEEYDLA
-228 ITKNAVLMHRG
+228 
-239 SITVSYLEGGAAYFV
+239 VSYLEGGAAYFV

-398 DFILYGTVNNPYPF
+398 DFILYGAVNNPYPF

-443 VSDFSRG
+443 VSDCSGNREQVCHGKDGLMCGLTPDSLAENIMLLLEDEALRG
-450 VNI
+450 KLGAAAAKKNADAAEEIQKLLSMLKG

>member
-1 MPQHRERSGT
+1 MIITVYRILFVINTLGQAG
-11 GADAETIHIV
+11 AET
-21 DAFNQLLSR
+21 A
-30 MKVLD
+30 
-35 DSRQEF
+35 
-41 VSNVSHELKTP
+41 
-52 LTSMKVLAD
+52 
-61 SLLAQPDAPAEMYR
+61 
-75 EFLQDIT
+75 
-82 AEIDRENQIITDL
+82 L
-95 LSLVKMDKKAVDL
+95 LSLLQTLAREKGEARYEISLYVLAGQGEMA
-108 NVSAVNINEL
+108 S
-118 TELICKRLR
+118 RL
-127 PIARKKDVEVEL
+127 PADVRL
-139 TSLRPVVAEVDEV
+139 L
-152 KMTLIISNLVE
+152 
-163 NAIKYNKEHGSVKI
+163 NKEYREESVLTAKGRKYLKK
-177 TLDAD
+177 TVLKAM
-182 HQVFTLEVKDTG
+182 FTRGTVVKLFPYLVKNTCAMLG
-194 IGIPQDS
+194 KKRVLP
-201 LDKIYERFYRVDKSH
+201 DKLLWRVLSD
-216 SREIGGTGLGLA
+216 GGMVLPEEYDLA
-228 ITKNAVLMHRG
+228 
-239 SITVSYLEGGAAYFV
+239 VSYLEGGAAYFV

-276 TRALDKDCYLA
+276 TRTLDKDCYLK

-309 PDKTE
+309 PEKTE

-341 MRLLSVGRLTAQ
+341 IRLLSVGRLTAQ

-387 QEQIDALGLTE
+387 QEQIDTLGLTE
-398 DFILYGTVNNPYPF
+398 DFILYGAVNNPYPF

-443 VSDFSRG
+443 VSDCSGNREQVRHGKDGLMCGLTPESLAENIMLLLEDEALRG
-450 VNI
+450 KLGAAAAKKNADAAEEIQKLLSILKG

>member
-1 MPQHRERSGT
+1 MIITVYRILFVINTLGQAG
-11 GADAETIHIV
+11 AET
-21 DAFNQLLSR
+21 A
-30 MKVLD
+30 
-35 DSRQEF
+35 
-41 VSNVSHELKTP
+41 
-52 LTSMKVLAD
+52 
-61 SLLAQPDAPAEMYR
+61 
-75 EFLQDIT
+75 
-82 AEIDRENQIITDL
+82 L
-95 LSLVKMDKKAVDL
+95 LSLLQTLAREKGETRYEISLYVLTGQGEMASRLPADVRLLNKKYREESVLTAKGRKYLKKTVLKAMFTRGTVVKLFPYLVKNTCAMLGK
-108 NVSAVNINEL
+108 
-118 TELICKRLR
+118 KRLL
-127 PIARKKDVEVEL
+127 P
-139 TSLRPVVAEVDEV
+139 
-152 KMTLIISNLVE
+152 
-163 NAIKYNKEHGSVKI
+163 
-177 TLDAD
+177 
-182 HQVFTLEVKDTG
+182 
-194 IGIPQDS
+194 
-201 LDKIYERFYRVDKSH
+201 DKLLWRVLSD
-216 SREIGGTGLGLA
+216 GGMVLPEEYDLA
-228 ITKNAVLMHRG
+228 
-239 SITVSYLEGGAAYFV
+239 VSYLEGGAAYFV

-398 DFILYGTVNNPYPF
+398 DFILYGAVNNPYPF

-443 VSDFSRG
+443 VSDCSGNREQVCHGKDGLMCGLTPDSLAENIMLLLEDEALRG
-450 VNI
+450 KLGAAAAKKNADAAEEIQKLLSMLKG

>member
-1 MPQHRERSGT
+1 MIITVYRILFVINTLGQAG
-11 GADAETIHIV
+11 AET
-21 DAFNQLLSR
+21 A
-30 MKVLD
+30 
-35 DSRQEF
+35 
-41 VSNVSHELKTP
+41 
-52 LTSMKVLAD
+52 
-61 SLLAQPDAPAEMYR
+61 
-75 EFLQDIT
+75 
-82 AEIDRENQIITDL
+82 L
-95 LSLVKMDKKAVDL
+95 LSLLQTLAREKGEARYEISLYVLTGQGEMASRLPADVRLLNKKYREESVLTAKGRKYLKKTVLKAMFTRGTVVKLFPYLVKNTCAMLGK
-108 NVSAVNINEL
+108 
-118 TELICKRLR
+118 KRLL
-127 PIARKKDVEVEL
+127 P
-139 TSLRPVVAEVDEV
+139 
-152 KMTLIISNLVE
+152 
-163 NAIKYNKEHGSVKI
+163 
-177 TLDAD
+177 
-182 HQVFTLEVKDTG
+182 
-194 IGIPQDS
+194 
-201 LDKIYERFYRVDKSH
+201 DKLLWRVLSD
-216 SREIGGTGLGLA
+216 GGMVLPEEYDLA
-228 ITKNAVLMHRG
+228 
-239 SITVSYLEGGAAYFV
+239 VSYLEGGAAYFV

-314 VFHNILNKE
+314 VFHNILNKG

-353 KAFEVSVDA
+353 KAFEVSVNA

-382 QRKKL
+382 QRKRL

-398 DFILYGTVNNPYPF
+398 DFILYGAVNNPYPF

-443 VSDFSRG
+443 VSDCSGNREQVCHGRDGLMCGLTPESLAENIMLLLEDEALRG
-450 VNI
+450 KLGAAAAKKNADAAEEIQKLLSMLKG

>member
-1 MPQHRERSGT
+1 MTAKVYKILFVINTLGQAG
-11 GADAETIHIV
+11 AET
-21 DAFNQLLSR
+21 A
-30 MKVLD
+30 
-35 DSRQEF
+35 
-41 VSNVSHELKTP
+41 
-52 LTSMKVLAD
+52 
-61 SLLAQPDAPAEMYR
+61 
-75 EFLQDIT
+75 
-82 AEIDRENQIITDL
+82 L
-95 LSLVKMDKKAVDL
+95 LSLLQTLAGKKGEARYEISLYVLTGQGEMASRLPEDVRLLNKEYREESVLTAKGRKYLKKTVLKAMFTRGTVVKLFPYLVKNTCAMLGK
-108 NVSAVNINEL
+108 
-118 TELICKRLR
+118 KRLL
-127 PIARKKDVEVEL
+127 P
-139 TSLRPVVAEVDEV
+139 
-152 KMTLIISNLVE
+152 
-163 NAIKYNKEHGSVKI
+163 
-177 TLDAD
+177 
-182 HQVFTLEVKDTG
+182 
-194 IGIPQDS
+194 
-201 LDKIYERFYRVDKSH
+201 DKLLWRVLSD
-216 SREIGGTGLGLA
+216 GGMVLPEEYDLA
-228 ITKNAVLMHRG
+228 
-239 SITVSYLEGGAAYFV
+239 VSYLEGGAAYFV

-276 TRALDKDCYLA
+276 TRAMDKDCYLT

-331 GEGFTDGFTG
+331 GGGFTDGFTG
-341 MRLLSVGRLTAQ
+341 IRLLSVGRLTAQ

-387 QEQIDALGLTE
+387 QEQIFGLGLTE
-398 DFILYGTVNNPYPF
+398 DFILYGAVNNPYPF

-443 VSDFSRG
+443 VSDCSGNREQVCRG
-450 VNI
+450 EDGLMCDLTPESLAENITLLLDDEALRRKLGAAAAEKNADAAEEIQKLLSMLKG

>member
-1 MPQHRERSGT
+1 MIITVYRILFVINTLGQAG
-11 GADAETIHIV
+11 AET
-21 DAFNQLLSR
+21 A
-30 MKVLD
+30 
-35 DSRQEF
+35 
-41 VSNVSHELKTP
+41 
-52 LTSMKVLAD
+52 
-61 SLLAQPDAPAEMYR
+61 
-75 EFLQDIT
+75 
-82 AEIDRENQIITDL
+82 L
-95 LSLVKMDKKAVDL
+95 LSLLQTLAREKGEARYEISLYVLTGQGEMASRLPADVRLLNKKYREESVLTAKGRKYLKKTVLKAMFTRATVVKLFPYLVKNTCAMLGK
-108 NVSAVNINEL
+108 
-118 TELICKRLR
+118 KRLL
-127 PIARKKDVEVEL
+127 P
-139 TSLRPVVAEVDEV
+139 
-152 KMTLIISNLVE
+152 
-163 NAIKYNKEHGSVKI
+163 
-177 TLDAD
+177 
-182 HQVFTLEVKDTG
+182 
-194 IGIPQDS
+194 
-201 LDKIYERFYRVDKSH
+201 DKLLWRVLSD
-216 SREIGGTGLGLA
+216 GGMVLPEEYDLA
-228 ITKNAVLMHRG
+228 
-239 SITVSYLEGGAAYFV
+239 VSYLEGGAAYFV

-398 DFILYGTVNNPYPF
+398 DFILYGAVNNPYPF

-443 VSDFSRG
+443 VSDCSGNREQVCHGRDGLMCGLTPDSLAENIMLLLEDEALRG
-450 VNI
+450 KLGAAAAKKNADAAEEIQKLLSMLKG

>member
-1 MPQHRERSGT
+1 MIITVYRILFVINTLGQAG
-11 GADAETIHIV
+11 AET
-21 DAFNQLLSR
+21 A
-30 MKVLD
+30 
-35 DSRQEF
+35 
-41 VSNVSHELKTP
+41 
-52 LTSMKVLAD
+52 
-61 SLLAQPDAPAEMYR
+61 
-75 EFLQDIT
+75 
-82 AEIDRENQIITDL
+82 L
-95 LSLVKMDKKAVDL
+95 LSLLQTLAREKGEARYEISLYVLTGQGEMASRLPADVRLLNKKYREESVLTAKGRKYLKKTVLKAMFTRGTVVKLFPYLVKNTCAMLGK
-108 NVSAVNINEL
+108 
-118 TELICKRLR
+118 KRLL
-127 PIARKKDVEVEL
+127 P
-139 TSLRPVVAEVDEV
+139 
-152 KMTLIISNLVE
+152 
-163 NAIKYNKEHGSVKI
+163 
-177 TLDAD
+177 
-182 HQVFTLEVKDTG
+182 
-194 IGIPQDS
+194 
-201 LDKIYERFYRVDKSH
+201 DKLLWRDLSD
-216 SREIGGTGLGLA
+216 GGMVLPEEYDLA
-228 ITKNAVLMHRG
+228 
-239 SITVSYLEGGAAYFV
+239 VSYLEGGAAYFV

-398 DFILYGTVNNPYPF
+398 DFILYGAVNNPYPF

-443 VSDFSRG
+443 VSDCSGNREQVCHG
-450 VNI
+450 KDGLMCGLTPDSLAENIMLLLEDEALRRKLGAAAAKKNADAAEEIQKLLSMLKG

>member
-1 MPQHRERSGT
+1 MIITVYRILFVINTLGQAG
-11 GADAETIHIV
+11 AET
-21 DAFNQLLSR
+21 A
-30 MKVLD
+30 
-35 DSRQEF
+35 
-41 VSNVSHELKTP
+41 
-52 LTSMKVLAD
+52 
-61 SLLAQPDAPAEMYR
+61 
-75 EFLQDIT
+75 
-82 AEIDRENQIITDL
+82 L
-95 LSLVKMDKKAVDL
+95 LSLLQTLAREKGEARYEISLYVLTGQGEMASRLPADVRLLNKEYREESVLTAKGRKYLKKTVLKAMFTRGTVVKLFPYLVKNTCAMLGK
-108 NVSAVNINEL
+108 
-118 TELICKRLR
+118 KRLL
-127 PIARKKDVEVEL
+127 P
-139 TSLRPVVAEVDEV
+139 
-152 KMTLIISNLVE
+152 
-163 NAIKYNKEHGSVKI
+163 
-177 TLDAD
+177 
-182 HQVFTLEVKDTG
+182 
-194 IGIPQDS
+194 
-201 LDKIYERFYRVDKSH
+201 DKLLWRVLSD
-216 SREIGGTGLGLA
+216 GGMVLPEEYDLA
-228 ITKNAVLMHRG
+228 
-239 SITVSYLEGGAAYFV
+239 VSYLEGGAAYFV

-276 TRALDKDCYLA
+276 TRTLDKDCYLK

-309 PDKTE
+309 PEKTE

-341 MRLLSVGRLTAQ
+341 TRLLSVGRLTAQ

-387 QEQIDALGLTE
+387 QEQIDALRLTE
-398 DFILYGTVNNPYPF
+398 DFILYGAVNNPYPF

-443 VSDFSRG
+443 VSDCSGNREQVCHGKDGLMCGLTPESLAENIMLLLEDEALRG
-450 VNI
+450 KLGAAAAKKNADAAEEIQKLLSMLKG